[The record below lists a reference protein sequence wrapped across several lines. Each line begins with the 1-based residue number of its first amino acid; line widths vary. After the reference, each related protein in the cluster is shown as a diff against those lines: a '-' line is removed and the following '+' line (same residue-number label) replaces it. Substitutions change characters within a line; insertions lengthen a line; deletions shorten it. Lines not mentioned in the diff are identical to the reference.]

1 MLTSVIQDVVSRF
14 TLDSATEFLFGQD
27 VGSLSAGLPYPS
39 ESKAGNTIVAADH
52 PSNVFVRAF
61 MKGQE
66 LIARRSRAGTV
77 WPLLEFWENKVTPHR
92 RVMEEV
98 VQPLLDDAFARKKTR
113 KEEDVGEALDDKEVT
128 FLLDDLVKDT
138 DGNGL
143 VISLLGLLI
152 TGTSRHAGNHRRA
165 SEYSRRF
172 ERYGQLNTSSPIRP
186 NNTV

>member
-1 MLTSVIQDVVSRF
+1 M
-14 TLDSATEFLFGQD
+14 DSATEFLFGQD

-39 ESKAGNTIVAADH
+39 GSKAGNAIVAADH

-61 MKGQE
+61 VKGQE

-98 VQPLLDDAFARKKTR
+98 VQPLLDDAFARKKKR
-113 KEEDVGEALDDKEVT
+113 KEDIGEALDDKEVT
-128 FLLDDLVKDT
+128 SLLDDLVKDT

-143 VISLLGLLI
+143 DISLLVLLI
-152 TGTSRHAGNHRRA
+152 AGTFRHTGNHRRA
-165 SEYSRRF
+165 SKYSRCF
-172 ERYGQLNTSSPIRP
+172 ERYGQLNTTSHIRS
-186 NNTV
+186 NNIV